1 LKNLYTLKKYFVRY
15 KKKLLFGFIFI
26 FLSNIGTVYVPLLM
40 KDSIDALQS
49 QEKQVKTLNELTDT
63 RRVHSTDEPALR
75 DSIISIQ
82 SEVSKINNTAG
93 DLLLKYAL
101 MIVGASLFAGIFRFM
116 IRQTIIVVSR
126 KIEYDLRGDFWK
138 HIQRL
143 PLRYFQ
149 NTSTGNIMA
158 HATNDINAVR
168 MFLGP
173 SVMYSIDTSVRLI
186 MVLILMLSL
195 NTSLTI
201 YALLP
206 LPLLSILVY
215 KVGKLIHSKFTKIQ
229 EKFATLTT
237 LAQENF
243 SGIRVIKS
251 YVREESEMKRYAENS
266 QDYLKKNMNLV
277 RTQALIMPIL
287 FLITGLSIIVVIWL
301 GGTKVINGELTLG
314 EITAFIVYL
323 GILIWP
329 MIAFGWVINIIQQ
342 AEASMKRLNKIFSE
356 PYEITETEKTN
367 YSIKK
372 INGDIEFRNVSF
384 RYNENSPYILKNIN
398 LNIRAGS
405 TLAIMGYTG
414 SGKTSLINLVPRLYE
429 CTEGEVLVDGINV
442 KELPLDVLRTNI
454 GVVQQESFLF
464 SDTVLNNISY
474 GRREVDKSVVNQVAA
489 IAQFDKDVQEF
500 PLKYE
505 TIVGERGI
513 TFSGGQKQ
521 RACLARALA
530 IDPKILILDDSFS
543 AVDTNT
549 EEEILKNLKNF
560 MKGRTSII
568 ISHRISTVKEADKI
582 IVLANS
588 TIAEEGTHEELVSKS
603 GIYADLHF
611 KQLLEQELEEIS

>member
-1 LKNLYTLKKYFVRY
+1 LKNLNTLKKYFIRY
-15 KKKLLFGFIFI
+15 KNKIILGFIFI
-26 FLSNIGTVYVPLLM
+26 ILSNIGTVYVPMLM
-40 KDSIDALQS
+40 KDSIDALQHNA
-49 QEKQVKTLNELTDT
+49 TT
-63 RRVHSTDEPALR
+63 
-75 DSIISIQ
+75 SI
-82 SEVSKINNTAG
+82 
-93 DLLLKYAL
+93 LLKYGL

-126 KIEYDLRGDFWK
+126 KIEFDLRGDFWK
-138 HIQRL
+138 HIQLL
-143 PLRYFQ
+143 PMRYFQ

-168 MFLGP
+168 MFIGP
-173 SVMYSIDTSVRLI
+173 AVMYSIDTSVRLM
-186 MVLILMLSL
+186 MVIVLMLSL

-206 LPLLSILVY
+206 LPLLSVLVY
-215 KVGKLIHSKFTKIQ
+215 KVGKLIHSKFTVIQ
-229 EKFATLTT
+229 EKFAQLTT

-251 YVREESEMKRYAENS
+251 YVREESEMKRYAEHS
-266 QDYLKKNMNLV
+266 QDYLKKNMNLI

-287 FLITGLSIIVVIWL
+287 FLITGLSIIIVIWL

-342 AEASMKRLNKIFSE
+342 AEASMKRLNKIFDE
-356 PYEITETEKTN
+356 PYEITETERTN
-367 YSIKK
+367 HSIKEIK
-372 INGDIEFRNVSF
+372 GDIEFRNVSF
-384 RYNENSPYILKNIN
+384 RYNEHSPNILKNIN
-398 LNIRAGS
+398 LKIRAGS

-414 SGKTSLINLVPRLYE
+414 SGKTSFINLIPRLYE

-442 KELPLDVLRTNI
+442 KELPLDVLRTTI

-464 SDTVLNNISY
+464 SDTVMNNISY
-474 GRREVDKSVVNQVAA
+474 GRREVDRSLVNKVTG
-489 IAQFDKDVQEF
+489 IAQFDKDVHEF

-543 AVDTNT
+543 AVDTST
-549 EEEILKNLKNF
+549 EEEILKNLKNY
-560 MKGRTSII
+560 MRERTSII
-568 ISHRISTVKEADKI
+568 ISHRISTVKDVDNI
-582 IVLANS
+582 IVLS
-588 TIAEEGTHEELVSKS
+588 EGKIAEEGTHEELVVKG
-603 GIYADLHF
+603 GIYADLHY
-611 KQLLEQELEEIS
+611 KQLLEQELEEIK

>member
-15 KKKLLFGFIFI
+15 KKKLLLGFIFI
-26 FLSNIGTVYVPLLM
+26 LLSNIGTVYVPLLM
-40 KDSIDALQS
+40 KDSIDVLQS
-49 QEKQVKTLNELTDT
+49 QEKQVKVLNELTDT
-63 RRVHSTDEPALR
+63 LRVHSADEPALQ
-75 DSIISIQ
+75 DSIILIQ
-82 SEVSKINNTAG
+82 GKVSKINNTAG
-93 DLLLKYAL
+93 ELLLKYAL

-126 KIEYDLRGDFWK
+126 EIEYDLRGDFWK

-149 NTSTGNIMA
+149 NTATGNIMA

-168 MFLGP
+168 MFIGP

-229 EKFATLTT
+229 EKFAQLTT

-251 YVREESEMKRYAENS
+251 YVREESEMKRYAEHS

-356 PYEITETEKTN
+356 PYEITETERTN
-367 YSIKK
+367 YSVKK

-384 RYNENSPYILKNIN
+384 RYNENSPFILKNIN
-398 LNIRAGS
+398 LKIQAGS

-429 CTEGEVLVDGINV
+429 CTEGEILIDGINV
-442 KELPLDVLRTNI
+442 KELALDVLRTNI

-474 GRREVDKSVVNQVAA
+474 GRREVDKTIVNQVAA

-560 MKGRTSII
+560 MRDRTSII
-568 ISHRISTVKEADKI
+568 ISHRISTVKDADKI

-588 TIAEEGTHEELVSKS
+588 TIAEEGTHDELVSKG
-603 GIYADLHF
+603 GIYADLHY

>member
-1 LKNLYTLKKYFVRY
+1 
-15 KKKLLFGFIFI
+15 
-26 FLSNIGTVYVPLLM
+26 M
-40 KDSIDALQS
+40 KDSIDALQKNATS
-49 QEKQVKTLNELTDT
+49 
-63 RRVHSTDEPALR
+63 S
-75 DSIISIQ
+75 
-82 SEVSKINNTAG
+82 
-93 DLLLKYAL
+93 LLLQYAL

-126 KIEYDLRGDFWK
+126 EIEYDLRGDFWK
-138 HIQRL
+138 HIQKL

-168 MFLGP
+168 MFIGP
-173 SVMYSIDTSVRLI
+173 AVMYSTDTSIRLL
-186 MVLILMLSL
+186 MVLGLMLSL
-195 NTSLTI
+195 NVSLTI

-206 LPLLSILVY
+206 LPLLSVLVY
-215 KVGKLIHSKFTKIQ
+215 KVGKLIHAKFTKIQ
-229 EKFATLTT
+229 EKFAQLTT

-251 YVREESEMKRYAENS
+251 YVREESEMKRYAEHS
-266 QDYLKKNMNLV
+266 KDYLRKNMNLV

-287 FLITGLSIIVVIWL
+287 FLITGLSIIIVIWL

-367 YSIKK
+367 YSIKEIK
-372 INGDIEFRNVSF
+372 GNIEFRNVSF
-384 RYNENSPYILKNIN
+384 RYSEHSPFILKNIN
-398 LNIRAGS
+398 LKIPADS
-405 TLAIMGYTG
+405 TLAIIGYTG
-414 SGKTSLINLVPRLYE
+414 SGKTSLINLIPRLYD
-429 CTEGEVLVDGINV
+429 CTEGEVMIDGINV
-442 KELPLDVLRTNI
+442 KEIPLDVLRTSI
-454 GVVQQESFLF
+454 GVVPQESFLF
-464 SDTVLNNISY
+464 SDTILNNISY
-474 GRREVDKSVVNQVAA
+474 GRREVDKEIVDKVAR
-489 IAQFDKDVQEF
+489 IAQFNKDVEEF

-543 AVDTNT
+543 AVDTST
-549 EEEILKNLKNF
+549 EEEILKNLENF
-560 MKGRTSII
+560 MKERTSII
-568 ISHRISTVKEADKI
+568 ISHRISTVKDADKI
-582 IVLANS
+582 IVLADS
-588 TIAEEGTHEELVSKS
+588 KIAEEGTHEELVAKG
-603 GIYADLHF
+603 GIYADLHY
-611 KQLLEQELEEIS
+611 KQLLEQELEEIK